1 MVVHLLKVHFASAL
15 ESDGTSLEEVDVEY
29 WTNARRGAGC
39 EGTVCG

>member
-29 WTNARRGAGC
+29 SQRLEILDLR
-39 EGTVCG
+39 